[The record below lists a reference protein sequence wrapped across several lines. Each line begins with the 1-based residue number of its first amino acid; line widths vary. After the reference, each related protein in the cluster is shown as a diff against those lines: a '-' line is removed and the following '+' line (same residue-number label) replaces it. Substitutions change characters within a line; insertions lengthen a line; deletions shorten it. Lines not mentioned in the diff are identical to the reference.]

1 MAELKERTYWRSI
14 VVQALYEKDLTDHTP
29 DEILENR
36 YASIDIDDNGK
47 VFIYQLFTGVL
58 ENKET
63 LDELIRTHA
72 TEWPLD
78 KVSVVDLNIL
88 RVSIYEFAISKST
101 PNKVA
106 INEAIELA
114 KLYSGD
120 SSKRFVNGVLGS
132 VSDDLNLK

>member
-29 DEILENR
+29 DEILESR
-36 YASIDIDDNGK
+36 YESIDIDDSGK
-47 VFIYQLFTGVL
+47 AFIYQLFTGVL
-58 ENKET
+58 ANKEA
-63 LDELIRTHA
+63 LDEMIRAHA

-88 RVSIYEFAISKST
+88 RVSIYEFAVTKST
-101 PNKVA
+101 PTKVA

-114 KLYSGD
+114 KLFSGD
-120 SSKRFVNGVLGS
+120 SSKRFVNGVLGA
-132 VSDDLNLK
+132 VSGALDLH